1 MLDSPMLV
9 DQNDIIVCGSN
20 KDQRDHLPRI
30 HLDVSLFSG
39 IHQICIPT
47 FPFDPPTQSDT
58 YTSYTILILGYN
70 NYMLNKNTWGVK
82 KYEAKKNQLL
92 KSLISRKFS

>member
-9 DQNDIIVCGSN
+9 DQNVAMVCGSN
-20 KDQRDHLPRI
+20 TDQRDHFPRI

-47 FPFDPPTQSDT
+47 FPFDPPMQSD
-58 YTSYTILILGYN
+58 
-70 NYMLNKNTWGVK
+70 KC
-82 KYEAKKNQLL
+82 
-92 KSLISRKFS
+92 KFIHV

>member
-1 MLDSPMLV
+1 MLDSPLLV
-9 DQNDIIVCGSN
+9 HQNMVCGSN
-20 KDQRDHLPRI
+20 KDQRDHFPRI

-58 YTSYTILILGYN
+58 LVIIHTSSLTHIFGIHVQLIP
-70 NYMLNKNTWGVK
+70 V
-82 KYEAKKNQLL
+82 QC
-92 KSLISRKFS
+92 